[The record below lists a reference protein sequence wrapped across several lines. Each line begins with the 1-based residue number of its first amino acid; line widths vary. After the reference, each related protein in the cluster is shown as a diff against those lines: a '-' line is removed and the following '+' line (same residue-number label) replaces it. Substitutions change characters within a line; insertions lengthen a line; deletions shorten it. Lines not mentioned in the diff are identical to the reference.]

1 MAFTTSSKYVQITP
15 YLLMEYM
22 YADQPTPETH
32 FVNTGSTVV
41 GYDKLINGYR
51 SNAVQVFNKSA
62 NYSITHNTTEN
73 NVVRINES
81 SFVTLDANLIIPFND
96 YSEEL
101 TNTVDLPIVFP
112 SNLLVVYDT
121 VRYHIRAGYNLGNID
136 GLIMSVEYQDQNL
149 EFVTAS
155 QILIKKGTEQDY
167 YLNPNPVTIGSNIY
181 DKYFEIKLPN
191 LKDMNDKYLA
201 ASPAFKPETLASL
214 ISSSGTGFIY
224 AAPLRITAWQVQDTI
239 DYAGYLRYNCARI
252 AVLSLEQEDQF
263 ANIGAT
269 ITESEKGQFFEYY
282 ATDNEGFV
290 EDFILFQNSLGNSY
304 YISHQIEVLEQIGA
318 ALIQTSGFQSIQT
331 TAYDMPNYYR
341 PIVRN
346 AAVSSSFT
354 LRYTMSLINNADQ
367 SRTIRISSYTSV
379 NPGQWGT
386 SITPIKLST
395 FPQVQKIYNRIYSQP
410 TITVSGNTSASPKEI
425 VKYTNVFIDQ
435 NYVTASVNNL
445 NFTNNTLKID
455 TGAEQITA
463 YGTGKMTISISPFD
477 NYYKLKFVKSG
488 PSSDPIPIDL
498 SSSGQFNISFVDPIG
513 NKIQV
518 PALDDKNIANPA
530 LGELAFKIDESIA
543 TKVLQINDRRFFITN
558 GTSINVATTTA
569 TAKNVVSVD
578 AGVTSNILEKRLEA
592 VISKRRA
599 ESAAVK
605 GANNYV
611 NIPAN
616 NILLPSNNSNSV
628 MYWGY
633 WKKQGEADMVTGSTG
648 ATAASVALSSSNVG
662 IGLVEAPSSVIKS
675 LEPLSSTSG
684 IGPIGSAGGQT
695 TPSLIGSALIAA
707 LSAEMAGYKATKWAD
722 QTIINYFL
730 TPGKPGYIKYP
741 GLTKNQFIKAANG
754 ILAPAS
760 LLKLRGGFG
769 GSGLF
774 TNLIDIIP

>member
-32 FVNTGSTVV
+32 FVNTGSSVV

-51 SNAVQVFNKSA
+51 SNAVQVFNKAA
-62 NYSITHNTTEN
+62 NYDITHNTTEN
-73 NVVRINES
+73 SVVRINES

-201 ASPAFKPETLASL
+201 ASPAFQPETLASL

-224 AAPLRITAWQVQDTI
+224 SAPLRITAWQVQDTV
-239 DYAGYLRYNCARI
+239 DYAGYARYNCARI

-269 ITESEKGQFFEYY
+269 IKESEKGQFFEYY

-290 EDFILFQNSLGNSY
+290 EDFILFQNSIGNSY

-354 LRYTMSLINNADQ
+354 LRYTMSLINNVDQ
-367 SRTIRISSYTSV
+367 SRTIRISSYTSI

-410 TITVSGNTSASPKEI
+410 TITVSGNTSPSPREI
-425 VKYTNVFIDQ
+425 VKYTNVFIDH
-435 NYVTASVNNL
+435 NYVTASFNNL
-445 NFTNNTLKID
+445 TFTNNTLKID
-455 TGAEQITA
+455 TGSSQVTA

-498 SSSGQFNISFVDPIG
+498 SSSGNFNMSFVDNVG
-513 NKIQV
+513 NKLQV
-518 PALDDKNIANPA
+518 AALDDKNIANPA
-530 LGELAFKIDESIA
+530 IGELAFKIDESIA
-543 TKVLQINDRRFFITN
+543 TKILQLNDRRFFITN
-558 GTSINVATTTA
+558 GTSINTATTTA
-569 TAKNVVSVD
+569 TAKDVVSVN
-578 AGVTSNILEKRLEA
+578 AGVGSNVLEKRLEA

-599 ESAAVK
+599 ETAAIK
-605 GANNYV
+605 GTNNYV

-616 NILLPSNNSNSV
+616 NTLLPTNNSNSV

-633 WKKQGEADMVTGSTG
+633 WKKHGEEDMITGATG
-648 ATAASVALSSSNVG
+648 ATASIAISSSGAAVG
-662 IGLVEAPSSVIKS
+662 VIEAPSSIIKN

-684 IGPIGSAGGQT
+684 IGPIGTAVASTNPAL
-695 TPSLIGSALIAA
+695 SGSTLIAA

-722 QTIINYFL
+722 QTIITYFL

-741 GLTKNQFIKAANG
+741 GLTKNQFIKAAKG
-754 ILAPAS
+754 ILAPAT

-774 TNLIDIIP
+774 SNIIDILP